1 MSLSLNTLNQWNS
14 NLANFVMFTALQNTV
29 LHNDL
34 NKITTD
40 WESEKDNN
48 YFFNNRVEKQGKIT
62 NQKSSGRCWMFAGL
76 NLLRNQFIKKY
87 NLPKDFELSQTYLFF
102 YDKLERGNFFLE
114 NIIKNRELGVD
125 DRLIQHLLDEPLSDG
140 GHWATFV
147 NLVNKYGVMPK
158 SAYPE
163 TYHSGATRKMNW
175 VLGWKLREFA
185 REILI
190 ANDKTED
197 ELREKKMEFLKEYH
211 QLISLFLGTPPAHF
225 DWVYE
230 DKDDKYHI
238 FKNLTG
244 KDMSKM
250 IDLDLN
256 EFISISNDPRNDY
269 GKKLRVTYFGNILEG
284 QPIIF
289 YNDKIET
296 LIDLTAKSIK
306 NNIPVWFGCDVGKWL
321 HKEKDAMDL
330 KLTNYDVL
338 GTTFKM
344 SKKDKLTYRLSS
356 PTHAMVFTG
365 FENDNLTIKKW
376 RVENSWGSKGINDG
390 YYSMTHDWF
399 KEYVYEVI
407 IPKSMLEK
415 DYLEKFGE
423 EEVILPPWDPMGSLA

>member
-1 MSLSLNTLNQWNS
+1 MSLSLSTLNKWNT
-14 NLANFVMFTALQNTV
+14 NLTQVVMFTALQNAV

-34 NKITTD
+34 NKLTTD
-40 WESEKDNN
+40 FSVEKDNN
-48 YFFNNRVEKQGKIT
+48 YFFNHVVEKQGKIT

-114 NIIKNRELGVD
+114 EIIKHRDLD
-125 DRLIQHLLDEPLSDG
+125 ISDRLIQHLLDEPLGDG

-175 VLGWKLREFA
+175 VLEWKLKEFA
-185 REILI
+185 REVLMKK
-190 ANDKTED
+190 DLTDD
-197 ELREKKMEFLKEYH
+197 ELREQKLEFLREYH
-211 QLISLFLGTPPAHF
+211 RLISLFLGTPPSHF
-225 DWVYE
+225 DWVFE
-230 DKDDKYHI
+230 DKDDKYQSY
-238 FKNLTG
+238 KNLTG

-256 EFISISNDPRNDY
+256 EFVSISHDPRNDY
-269 GKKLRVTYFGNILEG
+269 QKKMQISHFGNILEG
-284 QPIIF
+284 KPMVF

-296 LIDLTAKSIK
+296 LIDLTKKSIDK
-306 NNIPVWFGCDVGKWL
+306 NIPVWFGCDVGKWL
-321 HKEKDAMDL
+321 HKDNDAMDL
-330 KLTNYDVL
+330 KLTNYDIL

-344 SKKDKLTYRLSS
+344 SKKDKLIYRLSA
-356 PTHAMVFTG
+356 PTHAMMFTG
-365 FENDNLTIKKW
+365 YEDDNEGIKKW

-399 KEYVYEVI
+399 KEYVYEVVV
-407 IPKSMLEK
+407 PKSILDE
-415 DYLEKFGE
+415 DYLEKFE
-423 EEVILPPWDPMGSLA
+423 EEIVLPPWDPMGSLA